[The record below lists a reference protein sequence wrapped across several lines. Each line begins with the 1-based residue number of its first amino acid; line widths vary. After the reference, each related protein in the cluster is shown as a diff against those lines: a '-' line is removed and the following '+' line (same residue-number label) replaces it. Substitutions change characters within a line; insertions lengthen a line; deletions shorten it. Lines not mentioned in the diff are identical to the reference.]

1 LPASGRQRRFRAWAA
16 LALALAVAGCGVDRD
31 KLRVCQWLIPAFEKN
46 SESVEIL
53 RHEQHGSAENTV
65 VVHYRSRDE
74 QNRSSEHWVA
84 CWFGGTA
91 FGSGRLAL
99 EGVSTDRRD
108 LLSPVQFQML
118 QIWMRIAGP
127 DAAPTAWERGP
138 FDPSASDGLYLLQ
151 SLVNALSM
159 SSVYVLVAIGFTL
172 VYGAINRL
180 NLALGEISTLAAYGA
195 FTGVTVLAAAGTGWF
210 GAGLLLVVAIALA
223 VSALFNVVTE
233 RMVFRP
239 LRGAFSQAPL
249 IATIGLA
256 IFLRELMRLTQ
267 GSRDRWLPPMTAEAY
282 PIVGDDGFMVSISA
296 GQVIIVALTVAL
308 CGALGLLMTRSS
320 FGRHYRAC
328 CDDLRM
334 AALLGVPV
342 DRTVAATFALSA
354 VFAGTAGVVIVLYYG
369 TVGAYMGVVI
379 GFKALVAAV
388 VGGIGSIPGAI
399 VGGVVIGL
407 VESLWAAYLTGA
419 YRDIV
424 IFGLLAAM
432 LVFRPNGLLGRTSA
446 RGD

>member
-1 LPASGRQRRFRAWAA
+1 M
-16 LALALAVAGCGVDRD
+16 LALALVVAGCGVDRD
-31 KLRVCQWLIPAFEKN
+31 KLRICQWLIPAFEKYP
-46 SESVEIL
+46 ESVEIL

-74 QNRSSEHWVA
+74 ENRSTEHWVA
-84 CWFGGTA
+84 CWFSGTA
-91 FGSGRLAL
+91 FGSGRLNL
-99 EGVSTDRRD
+99 EDVSTDRHD

-118 QIWMRIAGP
+118 RIWMRIAGP
-127 DAAPTAWERGP
+127 DAAPADRERGP
-138 FDPSASDGLYLLQ
+138 PGPSAPDGLYLLQ
-151 SLVNALSM
+151 SLVNALTM
-159 SSVYVLVAIGFTL
+159 SGVYVLVAMGFTL
-172 VYGAINRL
+172 VYGIIDRL
-180 NLALGEISTLAAYGA
+180 NLALGEISTIAAYGA
-195 FTGVTVLAAAGTGWF
+195 FIGVTVMAAAGGGWF
-210 GAGLLLVVAIALA
+210 GAGLLLVLAVALA

-239 LRGAFSQAPL
+239 LRGASSQAPL

-256 IFLRELMRLTQ
+256 IFLREFLRLAQ
-267 GSRDRWLPPMTAEAY
+267 GSRDRWLQPMTAEAY
-282 PIVGDDGFMVSISA
+282 PIVGGDGFSVSISP

-342 DRTVAATFALSA
+342 DRTVAAIFALSA

-369 TVGAYMGVVI
+369 TVGAYMGVAI

-399 VGGVVIGL
+399 VGGVLIAL

-424 IFGLLAAM
+424 VFGLLAAM
-432 LVFRPNGLLGRTSA
+432 LVFRPNGLLGRVSA